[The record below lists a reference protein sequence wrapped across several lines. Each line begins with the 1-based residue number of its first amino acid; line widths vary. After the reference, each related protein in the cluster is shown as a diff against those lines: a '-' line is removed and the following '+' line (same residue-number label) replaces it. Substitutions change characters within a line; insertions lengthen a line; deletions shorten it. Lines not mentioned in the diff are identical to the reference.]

1 MSTSKG
7 PKTME
12 APNTKA
18 SIRLKLPIAPLPLG
32 VDVVGVFELVGGV
45 RADGVVPGVDEG
57 GDDEAG
63 DGAIDGTGDGVVE
76 GGRDPVGAGGL
87 LAAAETETAS
97 FIP

>member
-18 SIRLKLPIAPLPLG
+18 SIRLKLPIAPLPVG

-45 RADGVVPGVDEG
+45 RSDGVVPGA
-57 GDDEAG
+57 DEAG
-63 DGAIDGTGDGVVE
+63 DGAIDETGDGVVE